1 VCPHVLP
8 DAVQVSLIDKLLTA
22 FIQPLQHDNIST
34 HWQQQ
39 QGQYVRSNA
48 AASAAATAAAAATAD
63 PAADPEVSG
72 ISSSTPSSSSSSSDE
87 PVGVVHRVH
96 CSLNLNTETG
106 RLSARRPNLQN
117 QPAHEKDRY
126 KVRSANSCKHVL
138 CFSSAVCVDL
148 PWACVALAYM
158 LLKSKARCI
167 C

>member
-1 VCPHVLP
+1 
-8 DAVQVSLIDKLLTA
+8 VSLIDKLLTA

-39 QGQYVRSNA
+39 QGQYVRSSA
-48 AASAAATAAAAATAD
+48 AASAAAAAGAIAD
-63 PAADPEVSG
+63 PAADLDATSS
-72 ISSSTPSSSSSSSDE
+72 SSSTPSSSSEE

-126 KVRSANSCKHVL
+126 KVR
-138 CFSSAVCVDL
+138 
-148 PWACVALAYM
+148 
-158 LLKSKARCI
+158 
-167 C
+167 